1 MEKVKVCL
9 ELLLWELVYQPF
21 FEVLRFGKKAFTNRC
36 KSFIFLYCYEDNWLD
51 VKNDLLKY
59 YLIKYLVLV
68 LKSFVVNIARFNTG
82 GEVWIGFWLF
92 IKCNISAFYMVV
104 CLAHAYIKPK
114 ELKVLMNKINALI
127 TFDMFFVYVVLK
139 YALVILEN
147 LPSCE
152 LCLKKSY
159 LKLHC

>member
-1 MEKVKVCL
+1 
-9 ELLLWELVYQPF
+9 
-21 FEVLRFGKKAFTNRC
+21 
-36 KSFIFLYCYEDNWLD
+36 
-51 VKNDLLKY
+51 
-59 YLIKYLVLV
+59 
-68 LKSFVVNIARFNTG
+68 
-82 GEVWIGFWLF
+82 
-92 IKCNISAFYMVV
+92 MVV

-152 LCLKKSY
+152 LCLKKAILNCIVNELLRRSSQSST
-159 LKLHC
+159 H